1 MKSTFE
7 KMGGTYTLGAD
18 GIYYPNL
25 VSVQMKNRIMG
36 NMECC
41 GKRI

>member
-7 KMGGTYTLGAD
+7 KWVGPTHFEQTEFTIRIL
-18 GIYYPNL
+18 
-25 VSVQMKNRIMG
+25 SVQLKNRIMG

-41 GKRI
+41 GKYI

>member
-18 GIYYPNL
+18 GIY
-25 VSVQMKNRIMG
+25 SVQMKNRIMG
-36 NMECC
+36 NME
-41 GKRI
+41 

>member
-18 GIYYPNL
+18 GIYYPYL
-25 VSVQMKNRIMG
+25 VSKDG
-36 NMECC
+36 EPHY
-41 GKRI
+41 GK

>member
-18 GIYYPNL
+18 EITIRIL
-25 VSVQMKNRIMG
+25 SVQMKNRIMG
-36 NMECC
+36 NME
-41 GKRI
+41 